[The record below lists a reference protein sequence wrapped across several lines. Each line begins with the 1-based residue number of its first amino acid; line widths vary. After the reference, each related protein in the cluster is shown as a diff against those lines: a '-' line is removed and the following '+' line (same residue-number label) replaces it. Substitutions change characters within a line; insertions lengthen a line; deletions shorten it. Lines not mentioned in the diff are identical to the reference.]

1 MIRNKIPSEQ
11 YGYPQFC
18 EFHTLKI
25 FSKKA
30 VLYNTC
36 QQKVSMDQI
45 KKIYSALTRD
55 VLLETGEGN
64 FHKYKEFAHA
74 RKESKT

>member
-1 MIRNKIPSEQ
+1 
-11 YGYPQFC
+11 
-18 EFHTLKI
+18 
-25 FSKKA
+25 
-30 VLYNTC
+30 
-36 QQKVSMDQI
+36 MDQI

-64 FHKYKEFAHA
+64 FHKYKEFAHV